1 MIFTLDARGNVLL
14 PVMVSTLNLN
24 NEQCTKVVLGEFTE
38 LKKKLQV
45 KGIEYSK
52 LKSALTPV
60 HKDKKEAAF
69 IFDSSL
75 IENCWYGNVV
85 FKSLLPALNKEST
98 YSILCG
104 DIIADRI
111 PLDISKEII
120 FENLVQFHST
130 VFKHPIQY
138 YVIYINNLSD
148 AQLEAIIEALSS
160 QVFFVG
166 YVDMTFSSRLK
177 TILAYSL
184 VHLGIKYQDTM
195 ILQHEADREDDENIN
210 NCGYDF
216 ENYGFSVISIND
228 MYFGLFLSYKIEALF
243 ADPEDLKYSM
253 NAIYSNVTSAFEL
266 PVSVVEKKLLYL
278 KEKKAAIMEKL
289 GLQDYSTEELA
300 HLIRDCITKSYFYNL
315 EYLEEYNVPKFNISL
330 ELKTVE
336 GKLRKVLVALKY
348 SPSNMGLELI
358 TMY

>member
-14 PVMVSTLNLN
+14 PVIVNTFNLTN
-24 NEQCTKVVLGEFTE
+24 DQCAKVILSEFVE
-38 LKKKLQV
+38 LKKKLQA

-52 LKSALTPV
+52 LKLALTPV
-60 HKDKKEAAF
+60 HKDKKEVAF
-69 IFDSSL
+69 IFDSTL
-75 IENCWYGNVV
+75 IQSNWYGNVA
-85 FKSLLPALNKEST
+85 FQSILPALNKEST
-98 YSILCG
+98 YSVLCG
-104 DIIADRI
+104 DIIADTI
-111 PLDISKEII
+111 PLGISEEIV

-130 VFKHPIQY
+130 IFKHPTQY
-138 YVIYINNLSD
+138 YVIYINNLSN
-148 AQLEAIIEALSS
+148 AQFEAIIDALSNLA
-160 QVFFVG
+160 FFVG
-166 YVDMTFSSRLK
+166 YVNMTFSSRLK

-184 VHLGIKYQDTM
+184 VNLGIKYKDTM
-195 ILQHEADREDDENIN
+195 ILQHEADRDDAENVN

-216 ENYGFSVISIND
+216 EDFGFSVKSIND

-253 NAIYSNVTSAFEL
+253 NAIYSNITSAFEL
-266 PVSVVEKKLLYL
+266 PVSVLEKKLLYL

-300 HLIRDCITKSYFYNL
+300 HLIKNCIRKSYFYNL

-330 ELKTVE
+330 ELKTLE
-336 GKLRKVLVALKY
+336 GKMRKVLVALKY
-348 SPSNMGLELI
+348 SPTNMGLELI

>member
-1 MIFTLDARGNVLL
+1 MIFTLDARGNILL
-14 PVMVSTLNLN
+14 PVIVNTFNLN
-24 NEQCTKVVLGEFTE
+24 NVQCTKVIFSEFAE
-38 LKKKLQV
+38 LKKKLQA

-52 LKSALTPV
+52 LKSALIPV
-60 HKDKKEAAF
+60 HKDKKEVAF

-75 IENCWYGNVV
+75 IQNNWYGNVA
-85 FKSLLPALNKEST
+85 FQSILPALNKEST

-104 DIIADRI
+104 DIIADTI
-111 PLDISKEII
+111 PLEISKEIF
-120 FENLVQFHST
+120 FENLAQFHPT
-130 VFKHPIQY
+130 AFKHSTQY

-148 AQLEAIIEALSS
+148 AQFEAIIDALSS
-160 QVFFVG
+160 LAFFVG
-166 YVDMTFSSRLK
+166 YADMTFSSRLK

-184 VHLGIKYQDTM
+184 VHLGIKYKDMM
-195 ILQHEADREDDENIN
+195 ILQHEADREDTENVN

-216 ENYGFSVISIND
+216 ENYGFSVKSINN
-228 MYFGLFLSYKIEALF
+228 MYYGLFLSYKIEALF

-253 NAIYSNVTSAFEL
+253 NAIYSNVASAFEL
-266 PVSVVEKKLLYL
+266 PVSVLEKKLLYL

-300 HLIRDCITKSYFYNL
+300 HLIKDCIRRSYFYNL

-330 ELKTVE
+330 ELKTLE
-336 GKLRKVLVALKY
+336 GKMRKVLVALKY
-348 SPSNMGLELI
+348 SPANMGLELI